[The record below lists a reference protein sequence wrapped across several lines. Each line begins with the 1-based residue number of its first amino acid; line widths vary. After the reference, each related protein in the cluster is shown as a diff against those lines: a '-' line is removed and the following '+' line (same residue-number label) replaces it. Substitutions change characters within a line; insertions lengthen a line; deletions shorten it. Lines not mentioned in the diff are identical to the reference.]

1 MGSSSFLIII
11 AAVEFITIMVVK
23 TLGNNDKKE
32 TGFDVVHPNSAA
44 EPAFDPCSLEA
55 ALSKVWTV
63 FSDSRTA
70 DIVELSHDW
79 VQCQFSMDKYGKRP
93 ELVVTYVFNENG
105 DIKIPQYVLDRQESD
120 TGLYHIRY
128 SFPEDKEVME
138 RHLCEIMGITPD
150 SIIGYYLLKA

>member
-11 AAVEFITIMVVK
+11 AAVVFITIVVAK
-23 TLGNNDKKE
+23 ALGNSERKE
-32 TGFDVVHPNSAA
+32 SVPEEL
-44 EPAFDPCSLEA
+44 EPAVTEPVYTPCSLED
-55 ALSKVWTV
+55 ALRKVWEL
-63 FSDSRTA
+63 FSDTRTA

-79 VQCQFSMDKYGKRP
+79 VQCQFSLDTFGKRP

-105 DIKIPQYVLDRQESD
+105 NVKIPQYVLDRQEGD

-138 RHLCEIMGITPD
+138 RHLCEIMGITPNA
-150 SIIGYYLLKA
+150 IIGYYLWKA